1 MNTNQYWNPLE
12 LTTSISKTPSYE
24 SLSSEE
30 KLTRRVND
38 IERVVEHCNH
48 IQSIMNRHERKFDE
62 RINTIMINSTNF
74 MKEFYEES
82 PTFHSNNMFDALIWL
97 SHSDLEK
104 KIILDE
110 ELDKYFD

>member
-38 IERVVEHCNH
+38 IERVVEHCN
-48 IQSIMNRHERKFDE
+48 
-62 RINTIMINSTNF
+62 
-74 MKEFYEES
+74 Y
-82 PTFHSNNMFDALIWL
+82 
-97 SHSDLEK
+97 
-104 KIILDE
+104 
-110 ELDKYFD
+110 